1 MKGMKQTSAALRRMG
16 YEKTADTCLRLP
28 QVLKIIPVSRS
39 TWWAGV
45 KNGIY
50 PRPIKLGRRITVW
63 KASDIQ
69 KLIDDATR

>member
-1 MKGMKQTSAALRRMG
+1 MSQT
-16 YEKTADTCLRLP
+16 EKTTAVLKQADTCLRLP

-45 KNGIY
+45 KRGIY
-50 PRPIKLGRRITVW
+50 PAPIKLGRRITAW

-69 KLIDDATR
+69 RLIDDAAN